1 MARGTD
7 GAITIFLAEKAFEV
21 MIPRNPACNRDD
33 RTYMVQLDA
42 FEIYLLIWKLS
53 DVFVVVLLGFT
64 LVVERAAL
72 GAFV

>member
-33 RTYMVQLDA
+33 